1 MAKGGFKLDSGS
13 ASSAG
18 YYREPLHE
26 KPAFQYAKL
35 ILILA
40 TLVVGVLV
48 LLNTRQIT
56 GAVVSQT
63 ISANDFIA
71 KLTAHQEAS
80 KYAGSNPLNII
91 QITSSNLANLQS
103 QVNGLD
109 TSYLGNFLVQ
119 YSDSVLVYDYTGD
132 AIKGVIP
139 LQQQPQLPA
148 DFAAKLN
155 AHPELQGLASEQPVG
170 GQLDAQSLATLK
182 QQFPDV
188 YADAKVGDFLLRYQT
203 RLIIYDYSS
212 DRIVNAVNL
221 AAQ

>member
-13 ASSAG
+13 ASAG

-26 KPAFQYAKL
+26 KPVFQYAKL

-56 GAVVSQT
+56 GAVAAQA
-63 ISANDFIA
+63 ISASDFIS
-71 KLTAHQEAS
+71 KLTAHPEAS
-80 KYAGSNPLNII
+80 KYAGVNPLNII

-109 TSYLGNFLVQ
+109 TSYLGSFLVQ
-119 YSDSVLVYDYTGD
+119 YGDAIVVYDYGSD
-132 AIKGVIP
+132 VVKGIIA

-148 DFAAKLN
+148 DFSAKLN
-155 AHPELQGLASEQPVG
+155 AHAELQGLEGQQPIG
-170 GQLDAQSLATLK
+170 GQLDAQSLATLQ

-188 YADAKVGDFLLRYQT
+188 YANAKVGDFLLRYST
-203 RLIIYDYSS
+203 KLVIYDYNN
-212 DRIVNAVNL
+212 DAIVNAVNL
-221 AAQ
+221 G